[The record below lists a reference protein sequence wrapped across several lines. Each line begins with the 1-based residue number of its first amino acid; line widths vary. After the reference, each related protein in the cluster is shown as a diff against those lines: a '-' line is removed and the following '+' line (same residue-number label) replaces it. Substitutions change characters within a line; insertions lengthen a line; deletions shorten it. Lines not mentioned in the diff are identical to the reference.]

1 MRKAEPIS
9 DIQPK
14 AVMSAEEITAWEA
27 LPASEQL
34 ARLRAAID
42 KGINSPNSTRTM
54 DQILEDVLARHKD
67 ARP

>member
-34 ARLRAAID
+34 ARLRAARQAFNR
-42 KGINSPNSTRTM
+42 KKRSKRGQPPTAAM
-54 DQILEDVLARHKD
+54 
-67 ARP
+67 